1 MVLKL
6 LEIIVKPNA
15 LESCTTGCKLNTIDL
30 KSDGNLLP
38 LDKMNAGFAVLDTAE
53 KLKRADVVS
62 TTQIKTL
69 MKHIRKFVIAML
81 EKIFEKSI
89 LGSSLV
95 RATTIFNSDL
105 LVKLSNQKLI
115 NCLKVLLKHFM
126 TLNICSAT
134 QCD

>member
-53 KLKRADVVS
+53 KLKRTDVVS
-62 TTQIKTL
+62 TTQIK
-69 MKHIRKFVIAML
+69 
-81 EKIFEKSI
+81 
-89 LGSSLV
+89 
-95 RATTIFNSDL
+95 N
-105 LVKLSNQKLI
+105 LI
-115 NCLKVLLKHFM
+115 NISENLLLQCLKRSLKKVY
-126 TLNICSAT
+126 
-134 QCD
+134 